1 MDPNKVNNLINRGGG
16 VVRAIKARY
25 LAITNHQVS
34 EFLRLGTKY

>member
-1 MDPNKVNNLINRGGG
+1 MDPNKVNNLINRGG